1 MTSDNILVQGDS
13 MFYRRHEG
21 IQEGQVFIIDFEYSR
36 VLDYGPGR
44 QAAVELPYTQWARPR
59 EGITHLD
66 PYAWDVFCLGV
77 AFNDILY
84 RVSSLNVLLLSH
96 TEPCCVSFV

>member
-44 QAAVELPYTQWARPR
+44 QPAVELPYTQWARPR

-77 AFNDILY
+77 AFNEVLY
-84 RVSSLNVLLLSH
+84 RVSVLCVMPPNYA
-96 TEPCCVSFV
+96 EPCYVPFI